1 MFQPG
6 RMAAALVCLC
16 ATAIHARAA
25 DAAEPGRHGPP
36 MGTALHGADAGASDP
51 VDRSVSPSAVP
62 APANAARWE
71 VRTGD
76 VTLSRTVERWAQA
89 AGHKLK
95 WDAARNFL
103 IGASDVYV
111 GSFEG
116 ALEHLLSSPGIR
128 HSDFP
133 LEACIYANVPP
144 LVRITRQGEQSGEC
158 TASATP

>member
-16 ATAIHARAA
+16 ATVLHVHIQAKEVSAL
-25 DAAEPGRHGPP
+25 DPGAGGMSVPP
-36 MGTALHGADAGASDP
+36 RDP
-51 VDRSVSPSAVP
+51 VPRDPV
-62 APANAARWE
+62 APQAATAITEGRWE
-71 VRTGD
+71 VRTAD
-76 VTLSRTVERWAQA
+76 VTLSRTLERWSLA
-89 AGHKLK
+89 AGHKLR

-103 IGASDVYV
+103 IGAPDVYM

-133 LEACIYANVPP
+133 LEACIYANTPP
-144 LVRITRQGEQSGEC
+144 LVRITRQGEQSREC
-158 TASATP
+158 AAVAAP

>member
-16 ATAIHARAA
+16 ATVLHVRIQAKEVSAL
-25 DAAEPGRHGPP
+25 DPGTGVISVHR
-36 MGTALHGADAGASDP
+36 DP
-51 VDRSVSPSAVP
+51 VVP
-62 APANAARWE
+62 ETIPAAAQARWE
-71 VRTGD
+71 VRTAD
-76 VTLSRTVERWAQA
+76 VTLSRTLERWSLT
-89 AGHKLK
+89 AGHKLR

-103 IGASDVYV
+103 IGAPDVYV

-133 LEACIYANVPP
+133 LEACIYANTPP
-144 LVRITRQGEQSGEC
+144 LVRITRQGEQSREC
-158 TASATP
+158 AAVGTP